1 MYRKQARLKPISPK
15 LWEEFPDIMEFD
27 LINNDAVEFLVET
40 KVPTIKQRVL
50 WKLIDRLDE
59 KQRRMVVAFM
69 QGNTHGDIG
78 VSEKTWR
85 YHLEKG
91 IKSMR
96 KELLDIE

>member
-15 LWEEFPDIMEFD
+15 LWEELPDIMELD
-27 LINNDAVEFLVET
+27 LINDDAVEFLVDT
-40 KVPTIKQRVL
+40 KIPTINQRLL
-50 WKLIDRLDE
+50 WKLVSRLE
-59 KQRRMVVAFM
+59 PKQHRMVIAFM
-69 QGNTHGDIG
+69 RGNTHEDIG

-96 KELLDIE
+96 KKLFDN

>member
-1 MYRKQARLKPISPK
+1 
-15 LWEEFPDIMEFD
+15 MEFD
-27 LINNDAVEFLVET
+27 LINNDVVEFLVET
-40 KVPTIKQRVL
+40 KIPTINQRVL
-50 WKLIDRLDE
+50 WKLISKLE
-59 KQRRMVVAFM
+59 PKQHKMVIAFM
-69 QGNTHGDIG
+69 RGNTHGDIG

>member
-40 KVPTIKQRVL
+40 KIPTINQRILWRLISRLEPKQH
-50 WKLIDRLDE
+50 K
-59 KQRRMVVAFM
+59 MVIAFM
-69 QGNTHGDIG
+69 RGNTHKDIG
-78 VSEKTWR
+78 VTEKYWR

-91 IKSMR
+91 IKSIR
-96 KELLDIE
+96 EILVDKD